1 MGLSEQEQKLLD
13 ELERGFYATDANL
26 ASKLGEGRVISP
38 KRIIAGAA
46 VAIIGLSLLIVAVM
60 IQVAAFGVIGFLVML
75 GGLILASSNVS
86 QSIANS
92 KKPSAAKAAKRTGQ
106 AKSYFEDRWDRRQG
120 E

>member
-38 KRIIAGAA
+38 RRIIAGAA

-60 IQVAAFGVIGFLVML
+60 LQVAAFGVVGFLVML
-75 GGLILASSNVS
+75 AGLILASSNVNRT
-86 QSIANS
+86 IANS
-92 KKPSAAKAAKRTGQ
+92 KKPASVKAAKQAGQ
-106 AKSYFEDRWDRRQG
+106 AKNFFEDRWDRRQG
-120 E
+120 Q